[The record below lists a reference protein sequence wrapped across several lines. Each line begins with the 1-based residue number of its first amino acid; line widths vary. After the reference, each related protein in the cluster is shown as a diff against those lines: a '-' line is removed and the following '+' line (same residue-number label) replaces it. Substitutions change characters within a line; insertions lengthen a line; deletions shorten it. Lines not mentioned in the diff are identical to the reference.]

1 MPADSAP
8 SGGFFVAVVL
18 AAGRATVGDAG
29 AFVMWGVGDA
39 GESPLS
45 DRQILTAIG
54 DAGALSVK
62 VLTPVAKKQ
71 HV

>member
-29 AFVMWGVGDA
+29 AFIMSGIGDA
-39 GESPLS
+39 GALS
-45 DRQILTAIG
+45 DRQYLPAIG

-62 VLTPVAKKQ
+62 VLTLVAKKQ